1 MLTFNVPDMTC
12 GHCVSVVTKAVRSV
26 DADAAVSTDLSAQ
39 TVTVKSAAA
48 PSALQSA
55 LDKAGYP
62 ATVSDH

>member
-1 MLTFNVPDMTC
+1 MLTFNVPDMSC

-26 DADAAVSTDLSAQ
+26 DADAAVSTDLSAR